1 MSYQDLVRRR
11 LFIFSTGVK
20 SIPICGAGGV
30 PHVDCVPHREL
41 NDTVISH
48 IFHNLSFVIYV
59 KILSKVSLYKK
70 LMALLPASEGCAK
83 EEGSLSTTQ
92 VGNAICKKRRLSLL
106 QVINSLGDFKP
117 LVEQASVE
125 NLLRLVGMRYRQNIT
140 KSHFLNRCFF
150 LYLQEPGSSIETAS
164 WLGRSRSKTCFE
176 YCEWQSLLC
185 GYVIKY

>member
-1 MSYQDLVRRR
+1 MSSLRRR
-11 LFIFSTGVK
+11 LLFFSTRVK
-20 SIPICGAGGV
+20 SIPICGAVGV
-30 PHVDCVPHREL
+30 PHCDCVPHREL

-150 LYLQEPGSSIETAS
+150 YIYRNLVLLLRQHPDWGVQGPKFVLNIVND
-164 WLGRSRSKTCFE
+164 
-176 YCEWQSLLC
+176 SLC
-185 GYVIKY
+185 YAVM